1 MITINETTKRLI
13 EGLDELLAIIPKDHN
28 FHDAEIESFEW
39 NMMKEEI
46 IFKIS
51 DMFIDDKIY
60 YITWHI
66 KPHQG
71 RDFQFVGSPY
81 NTYIGGINIEEFENR
96 TDMITFECDGSGL
109 MVTTSSIRVTI
120 EEIPQEDYQLWK
132 R

>member
-1 MITINETTKRLI
+1 MITVNETTKRLI
-13 EGLDELLAIIPKDHN
+13 EGLDELFAIIPDDHD

-46 IFKIS
+46 VFKIS

-60 YITWHI
+60 YITWYI
-66 KPHQG
+66 KPDLG

-81 NTYIGGINIEEFENR
+81 NTYIGGINIEECENR
-96 TDMITFECDGSGL
+96 TDMIRFECDGSGL
-109 MVTTSSIRVTI
+109 MVTASSIKVMI
-120 EEIPQEDYQLWK
+120 EEIPQEDYKLWK